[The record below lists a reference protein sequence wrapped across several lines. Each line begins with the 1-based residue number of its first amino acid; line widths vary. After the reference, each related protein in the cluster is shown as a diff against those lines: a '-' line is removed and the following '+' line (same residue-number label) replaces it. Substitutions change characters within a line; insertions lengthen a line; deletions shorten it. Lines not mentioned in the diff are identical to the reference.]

1 MAMDI
6 KKSFTLDDFHLT
18 LSRRRPLSYR
28 NQSIDLGSKSMD
40 WFLYDNGVRLERVK
54 STFFMWSLSNIAT
67 DLKLDSAVYSGKFRD
82 TATM

>member
-1 MAMDI
+1 MDI
-6 KKSFTLDDFHLT
+6 KQSFTLDDFHLT

-40 WFLYDNGVRLERVK
+40 WFLYDNGLRLERVK
-54 STFFMWSLSNIAT
+54 STFFMWSLLNIAT